1 MIDRE
6 LMDRI
11 KAVVRETDPHAEA
24 LLYGSRARGQAVPE
38 SDWDMVLLLS
48 IPVTEQIK
56 RTIRHRLYEIEW
68 ETGQVISCI
77 IHSLDQW
84 NTAPLRET
92 PFRQRVSR
100 EAVRV

>member
-1 MIDRE
+1 MVDRE

-11 KAVVRETDPHAEA
+11 KAVVREVDPKAEA

-48 IPVTEQIK
+48 IPVTDQVK
-56 RTIRHRLYEIEW
+56 HTIRHHLYEIEW

-84 NTAPLRET
+84 NTPPLRET